1 IVKGVP
7 VLGDLAVQVIRV
19 RIGED
24 KETGLITILRA
35 IEGLTVLGTKGLK
48 GVRVEGSR
56 LASAVV
62 KKGIMP
68 MSVEN
73 Q

>member
-1 IVKGVP
+1 LTIV
-7 VLGDLAVQVIRV
+7 LRT
-19 RIGED
+19 IG
-24 KETGLITILRA
+24 
-35 IEGLTVLGTKGLK
+35 GLTILGTKGLK

-56 LASAVV
+56 FASAVV

-73 Q
+73 QGLPIST